1 MTDEVLESIKAGK
14 GLPSLHTSG
23 KLETPE
29 PEWNSMG
36 IGKKL
41 DDIVYQ
47 LKVLNETLRR
57 KNNG

>member
-1 MTDEVLESIKAGK
+1 MTDEERKEMHDFFARKA
-14 GLPSLHTSG
+14 SEY
-23 KLETPE
+23 ETPE
-29 PEWNSMG
+29 SAMG

>member
-1 MTDEVLESIKAGK
+1 MTDEEKKEMHDFFARKA
-14 GLPSLHTSG
+14 SEY
-23 KLETPE
+23 ETPE
-29 PEWNSMG
+29 GNSMG
-36 IGKKL
+36 IEKKL

>member
-1 MTDEVLESIKAGK
+1 MTDEEKKEMYEFFSRKAA
-14 GLPSLHTSG
+14 
-23 KLETPE
+23 EYQTPE
-29 PEWNSMG
+29 GNSMG

-47 LKVLNETLRR
+47 LKVLNDTLRR

>member
-1 MTDEVLESIKAGK
+1 MTDEEKKEMYEFFSRKAA
-14 GLPSLHTSG
+14 
-23 KLETPE
+23 EYQTPE
-29 PEWNSMG
+29 SAMG